1 VLNLRFLAIR
11 ITYTIEQ
18 IKAIDKAKSAVLNKL
33 YYTNTDEV
41 YIGTSE
47 NKLRKMITE

>member
-1 VLNLRFLAIR
+1 MPVN
-11 ITYTIEQ
+11 ITYTLEQ
-18 IKAIDKAKSAVLNKL
+18 IKAIRKAKSAVLNKL

-41 YIGTSE
+41 YIGTAD

>member
-1 VLNLRFLAIR
+1 MSFVVK
-11 ITYTIEQ
+11 YTLEQ